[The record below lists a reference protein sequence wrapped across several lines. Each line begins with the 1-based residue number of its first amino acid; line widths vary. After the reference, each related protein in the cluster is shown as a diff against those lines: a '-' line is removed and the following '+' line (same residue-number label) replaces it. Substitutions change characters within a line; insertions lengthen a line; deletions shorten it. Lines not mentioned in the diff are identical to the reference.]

1 MSTNLPIEKSA
12 DSAEK
17 TRIFFEEYGQRSVE
31 FSATELDRVIGFFV
45 ARGFDEDAA
54 ITTGITLLRKSK
66 IDGISVSSLLDSL
79 SGFNEIRI
87 SRIVAEILNSDRKPI
102 SLLGFRIETP
112 KTELLSRNIFP

>member
-17 TRIFFEEYGQRSVE
+17 TKIFFEEYGQRSVE

-66 IDGISVSSLLDSL
+66 IDGISVSFLLDSL
-79 SGFNEIRI
+79 SGFNEIQI